1 MMKAMEKNVSQ
12 EELEKFQKE
21 LFQEQVLE
29 QVKEK
34 RYDEE
39 VESDMEEFLSSKEE
53 IRKTSQNIF
62 SKKK

>member
-1 MMKAMEKNVSQ
+1 MEKNVSQ